1 MIAIPMLE
9 MRPPGSQHANHLPRD
24 IKLVNVEAKCKLRL
38 MRFPVP
44 PARLCHTAGGQQ
56 CPFTPPPEG
65 RAAGRCRAPQDTPPG
80 RWQGICTKKC
90 SGPWAGGRFPPASV
104 TEQSQVTAA

>member
-9 MRPPGSQHANHLPRD
+9 MRPPGSQQAKHLPTD

-44 PARLCHTAGGQQ
+44 PSRRQSCRTVQGPARHPARQMAGDLHKEMLRTLGGGKGSHQ
-56 CPFTPPPEG
+56 
-65 RAAGRCRAPQDTPPG
+65 PQ
-80 RWQGICTKKC
+80 
-90 SGPWAGGRFPPASV
+90 
-104 TEQSQVTAA
+104 